1 MSEQDDLSNDLI
13 AEAANQL
20 EAGDPESALEI
31 GKQLESMK
39 HLSGYEIQAAAYAE
53 MDEMEQA
60 VTVLESGVAQAEA
73 GASGLWR
80 LWQLLGNFRADLDR
94 FPAAVDAYEAAGN
107 AAPDED
113 VVIIDFNH
121 ANALSRHGDREAAHQ
136 RLDRVFE
143 SPYLA
148 QNGHA
153 FIEAAI
159 ALRMHLFNAQ
169 GDAQAAIDTF
179 NALHNHEGDEE
190 GSNESMAGVYA
201 ELSLAY
207 KQSGDDAKALAA
219 AQDAVQLYKWSEL
232 VLWSLRAARGEQSDT
247 AKAMHLIVEGQWY
260 EPLEDEDPDGPAP
273 EFVTTYDVVAEN
285 EEDALRLIAECE
297 PPQVRASLRIAE
309 THPVDHDDESPTP
322 YKGVYATGDYHMYQ
336 PGDEDEAID

>member
-1 MSEQDDLSNDLI
+1 MSDQDDLSHELI
-13 AEAANQL
+13 AEAANHL

-31 GKQLESMK
+31 GKRLESMK
-39 HLSGYEIQAAAYAE
+39 QLSGYEIQAAAYAE
-53 MDEMEQA
+53 MEEMEQA
-60 VTVLESGVAQAEA
+60 VKVLESGVAQAEA
-73 GASGLWR
+73 GTPSVWR
-80 LWQLLGNFRADLDR
+80 LWQLLGNYRADLDR
-94 FPAAVDAYEAAGN
+94 FPAAFEAYEAAGN
-107 AAPDED
+107 TAPDED
-113 VVIIDFNH
+113 IVIIDFNH

-148 QNGHA
+148 HNGHA
-153 FIEAAI
+153 FVEAAI

-169 GDAQAAIDTF
+169 GNAKAAIDTF
-179 NALHNHEGDEE
+179 NALHNAEGEEE
-190 GSNESMAGVYA
+190 GSNESMADVYA

-207 KQSGDDAKALAA
+207 KQSGDDAKALST

-232 VLWSLRAARGEQSDT
+232 VLWSLRAAREAQSDT

-273 EFVTTYDVVAEN
+273 EFVTTYDVVADD
-285 EEDALRLIAECE
+285 EEEALRLIAECE
-297 PPQVRASLRIAE
+297 PPQVRDSLRIVE
-309 THPVDHDDESPTP
+309 THPVDHEDESPTP

-336 PGDEDEAID
+336 PGDEEEEVD